1 MEPRDDVISLQDYLV
16 VLRRQRWLIVLTTV
30 LVVVAA
36 LGFSAA
42 QTPLYEA
49 HTELALERVRGVE
62 SVTLEELLAP
72 SNAEVETEQLV
83 VTSRPVADR
92 VAEDLGLVDHRA
104 ALEDVR
110 VEPVRDTRVLRIIA
124 THPDPA
130 AAVVRANAFASAY
143 LDFKQDQALDAVLAA
158 AANLDERA
166 ADLRATIGELD
177 QAIEQAA
184 SEDERQ
190 QLSLERDALTSQ
202 LGQVISQSSDVVE
215 TSESITG
222 GGAVLTPAELP
233 EAPVSPQPLRTG
245 ALAVVLGLL
254 LGVGGGFLR
263 DYLDDVIRDES
274 DFKRSTGGRPLL
286 GRIPQ
291 VTDERADGRLI
302 TLIDP
307 TALASEA
314 YRELSAGTRFLLV
327 THGGPA
333 GGAGP
338 DDAPSRGRSIMV
350 VSAAVGEGKSTT
362 AANLA
367 VAAARVGLRTVLVDA
382 DLRKASLA
390 RRFGLG
396 RTTGL
401 SDVLLSGDSV
411 GDHVVDVGV
420 DNLLVLPGGTVP
432 PNPAELLAS
441 PAMRAVEQ
449 DLAARAD
456 LVIYDTPAVLAVPDA
471 LEVGRFV
478 DLAIV
483 VGRVGQTSRRQ
494 IAAAV
499 ERLGQVG
506 TDLAGTVLNGI
517 DAASEGYYYAYYYA
531 TNEDEAPARRSWLQP
546 WRRRPASSG
555 PSESSGSPRSGGPSE
570 GQAPPRAGLGDEHSR
585 GSRGPAEGRQD
596 PTRASDPGAERSE
609 RSTWGSVRTI
619 PPAAGVEPGGGG
631 KQNGGAKQG
640 GASAKQ
646 GAGGGGARQGAG
658 RGGAGQGAGGGGAR
672 QGAGG
677 GKQNG
682 GAKQGGGSAKQGG
695 GSAKQGGGSGKQG
708 GGGGASGK
716 QGGASAKRGGGAQQR
731 SARGGRGSGGDDD
744 LIFGGTE

>member
-30 LVVVAA
+30 LVVAAA
-36 LGFSAA
+36 LGVSAA

-49 HTELALERVRGVE
+49 QTELALERVRGVE

-143 LDFKQDQALDAVLAA
+143 LDVKQDQALDAVLAA

-177 QAIEQAA
+177 AAIDQAA

-202 LGQVISQSSDVVE
+202 LGQVISQASDVVE
-215 TSESITG
+215 TSDSITG

-254 LGVGGGFLR
+254 LGVGGAFLR
-263 DYLDDVIRDES
+263 DYLDDVIRDEP

-291 VTDERADGRLI
+291 VTDAQAEGRLI

-307 TALASEA
+307 AALASEA

-333 GGAGP
+333 GGSGP
-338 DDAPSRGRSIMV
+338 DDAPDRGRSIMV

-367 VAAARVGLRTVLVDA
+367 VAAARVGLRTVLVDG
-382 DLRKASLA
+382 DLRKSTLA

-401 SDVLLSGDSV
+401 SDVLLSGDPV
-411 GDHVVDVGV
+411 DDHVVDVGV

-494 IAAAV
+494 IAAAI

-517 DAASEGYYYAYYYA
+517 DAASDDYYYAYYYA
-531 TNEDEAPARRSWLQP
+531 TNEDQSPARRSWLRA
-546 WRRRPASSG
+546 RRRRAA
-555 PSESSGSPRSGGPSE
+555 SGGRRTPAQS
-570 GQAPPRAGLGDEHSR
+570 GRSR
-585 GSRGPAEGRQD
+585 R
-596 PTRASDPGAERSE
+596 PG
-609 RSTWGSVRTI
+609 GSVRTI
-619 PPAAGVEPGGGG
+619 PASTGVEQGGGGQQGAGGAKQDGGARQNGGGG
-631 KQNGGAKQG
+631 KQGARGGKQ
-640 GASAKQ
+640 S
-646 GAGGGGARQGAG
+646 AGGGRQGA
-658 RGGAGQGAGGGGAR
+658 
-672 QGAGG
+672 
-677 GKQNG
+677 
-682 GAKQGGGSAKQGG
+682 
-695 GSAKQGGGSGKQG
+695 
-708 GGGGASGK
+708 
-716 QGGASAKRGGGAQQR
+716 
-731 SARGGRGSGGDDD
+731 ARGGREPGDDDD
-744 LIFGGTE
+744 LIFGGTEQ